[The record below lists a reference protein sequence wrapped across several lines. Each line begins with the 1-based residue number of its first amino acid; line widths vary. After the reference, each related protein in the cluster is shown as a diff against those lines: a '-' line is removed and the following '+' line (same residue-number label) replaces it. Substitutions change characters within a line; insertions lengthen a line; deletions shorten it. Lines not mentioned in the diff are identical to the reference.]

1 VAPLASVRRWITVSQ
16 GAAVLRASAR
26 LAPVPAPAASE
37 PAAVMPPAELIRRPL
52 TVTTAQLRLAGN
64 QWRVE
69 RHELRVISAEEPLG
83 NGVSLRLIE
92 IPAGSF
98 LMGSPNDEPE
108 RSPDEGP
115 RHVVR
120 LEAFLI
126 GQTPIT
132 QAQWREVAGW
142 TPRDGERWGRQL
154 PANPSRFQAMDAADE
169 QRESFGSFRWLKGET
184 STDQRPVERVSWED
198 AMEFCH
204 RLSQRTGRRYSLPSE
219 AQWEYACRA
228 ASSTPFHY
236 GDTLSTDLANY
247 DGNHTYANGP
257 KGEYRQQTTPVAHF
271 PANAWGLHDMHGN
284 VWEWCSDH
292 WHDTYEGAPDDG
304 RPWIDEKTNENRH
317 RLLRGGSWYRNPG
330 DCRSAYRYDHHAGV
344 RSGNVGFRVCCLPQ
358 D

>member
-1 VAPLASVRRWITVSQ
+1 
-16 GAAVLRASAR
+16 
-26 LAPVPAPAASE
+26 
-37 PAAVMPPAELIRRPL
+37 MPPAQLIRRPI
-52 TVTTAQLRLAGN
+52 TVATAQLRLAGN

-69 RHELRVISAEEPLG
+69 RQELSVLSAEEPLG

-108 RSPDEGP
+108 RNSDEGP
-115 RHVVR
+115 QHVVR
-120 LEAFLI
+120 LEAFLM

-142 TPRDGERWGRQL
+142 TPRDGERWGRKL
-154 PANPSRFQAMDAADE
+154 RANPSYFKVKDE
-169 QRESFGSFRWLKGET
+169 AVKYETSGVFRLLKGET
-184 STDQRPVERVSWED
+184 SADQRPVERVSWED

-228 ASSTPFHY
+228 GTSTPFHY
-236 GDTLSTDLANY
+236 GDTLRTDLANY
-247 DGNHTYANGP
+247 DGNRTYLNGP
-257 KGEYRQQTTPVAHF
+257 KGKYRQQTTPVAHF

-284 VWEWCSDH
+284 VWEWCADQGH
-292 WHDTYEGAPDDG
+292 RTYTGAPDDG
-304 RPWIDEKTNENRH
+304 RPWIDKKSDWNRP
-317 RLLRGGSWYRNPG
+317 RLLRGGSWILYPG
-330 DCRSAYRYDHHAGV
+330 GCRSAFRSNHHP
-344 RSGNVGFRVCCLPQ
+344 GNRNDYVGFRVCCLPQ